1 MVSGEPTTGQMTT
14 AQVTTGKIAAHS
26 ICAVVVTYNPGLG
39 LVGNIEALAAQG
51 ADVVL
56 VDNGSANE
64 TEQYLQE
71 LEARLGCKVIRNR
84 QNLGI
89 AAALNLGVHY
99 ATEAGFDCVCTFDQD
114 SRVCEEF
121 FWKMLETYRQAPHPE
136 KIALISP
143 RYVDRETG
151 VHLRLRC
158 AGNEIL
164 TTLTSGSMVPSSA
177 IRRLGLFEESLY
189 IDAVDTEFCL
199 RARRNGMLILQ
210 SPAVLLH
217 SLGHTTYHHLL
228 GFRFGTTNH
237 PPGRH
242 YYITRNRLR
251 LLSRY
256 AADWPWFWREIR
268 GMICDDAKIMLVEPN
283 KWTKFR
289 AMAAGAVDA
298 LSGRFGKQIEL

>member
-1 MVSGEPTTGQMTT
+1 MSGTLITQST
-14 AQVTTGKIAAHS
+14 
-26 ICAVVVTYNPGLG
+26 CAVVVTYNPRPSF
-39 LVGNIEALAAQG
+39 VGNIEALAAQG
-51 ADVVL
+51 VEIVL
-56 VDNGSANE
+56 VDNSSANE
-64 TEQYLQE
+64 TEQHLRK

-89 AAALNLGVHY
+89 ATALNLGVNY
-99 ATEAGFDCVCTFDQD
+99 ALEAGFDWVCAFDQD

-121 FWKMLETYRQAPHPE
+121 FWKMRQIYQQVPHPE
-136 KIALISP
+136 KIALITP
-143 RYVDRETG
+143 RFVDRKTG
-151 VHLRLRC
+151 IPLRLRR
-158 AGNEIL
+158 AGGKIL
-164 TTLTSGSMVPSSA
+164 TTLTSGSMIPSSA
-177 IRRLGLFEESLY
+177 IRKLGLFEESLY

-228 GFRFGTTNH
+228 GLHFGTTNH
-237 PPGRH
+237 SPGRH

-268 GMICDDAKIMLVEPN
+268 GMVFDDAKIMLVEPD
-283 KWTKFR
+283 KWRKFR
-289 AMAAGAVDA
+289 AMAVGAVDA
-298 LSGRFGKQIEL
+298 LRGRFGKQIEL

>member
-1 MVSGEPTTGQMTT
+1 MMSREKA
-14 AQVTTGKIAAHS
+14 AQS
-26 ICAVVVTYNPGLG
+26 ICAVVVTYNPRPSF
-39 LVGNIEALAAQG
+39 VDNIEAVAAQG
-51 ADVVL
+51 AEVVL
-56 VDNGSANE
+56 VDNGSAGE
-64 TEQYLQE
+64 MEQHLRK
-71 LEARLGCKVIRNR
+71 LEACLKCKVIRNR

-89 AAALNLGVHY
+89 AAALNLGVNY
-99 ATEAGFDCVCTFDQD
+99 AMEAGFDWVCTFDQD

-121 FWKMLETYRQAPHPE
+121 FWKMRETYEQAPHPE
-136 KIALISP
+136 KIALITP

-151 VHLRLRC
+151 IPLRLRR
-158 AGNEIL
+158 AGAEIL
-164 TTLTSGSMVPSSA
+164 TTLTSGSMMPSSA
-177 IRRLGLFEESLY
+177 IRKLGLFEESLY

-228 GFRFGTTNH
+228 GLHFGTTNH
-237 PPGRH
+237 SPGRH

-256 AADWPWFWREIR
+256 AGDWPWFWREIR
-268 GMICDDAKIMLVEPN
+268 GMIFDDAKIMLVEPN
-283 KWTKFR
+283 KWGKFR

>member
-1 MVSGEPTTGQMTT
+1 MLSR
-14 AQVTTGKIAAHS
+14 KIAAQS
-26 ICAVVVTYNPGLG
+26 VCAVVVTYNPEPSF
-39 LVGNIEALAAQG
+39 VGNIEALAAQG
-51 ADVVL
+51 ANIVL
-56 VDNGSANE
+56 VDNGSAIE
-64 TEQYLQE
+64 TEKHLQE
-71 LEARLGCKVIRNR
+71 LETRLGCKVIRNG

-89 AAALNLGVHY
+89 AAALNLGVNY
-99 ATEAGFDCVCTFDQD
+99 AMKAGFDWICTFDQD

-121 FWKMLETYRQAPHPE
+121 FSKMQETYQQAPHPE

-143 RYVDRETG
+143 RYVDRKTG
-151 VHLRLRC
+151 IHLRLRR
-158 AGNEIL
+158 AGDEIL
-164 TTLTSGSMVPSSA
+164 TTLTSGSMMPSSA
-177 IRRLGLFEESLY
+177 IRKLGLFEESLY

-217 SLGHTTYHHLL
+217 SLGHTTSHHLL
-228 GFRFGTTNH
+228 GLHFGTTNH
-237 PPGRH
+237 SPGRH

-268 GMICDDAKIMLVEPN
+268 GMIFDDAKIMLVEPN
-283 KWTKFR
+283 KWRKFR

-298 LSGRFGKQIEL
+298 LSGRFGKKIEL

>member
-1 MVSGEPTTGQMTT
+1 MMSREKA
-14 AQVTTGKIAAHS
+14 AQS
-26 ICAVVVTYNPGLG
+26 ICAVVVTYNPRPSF
-39 LVGNIEALAAQG
+39 VDNIEAVAAQG
-51 ADVVL
+51 AEVVL
-56 VDNGSANE
+56 VDNGSAGE
-64 TEQYLQE
+64 MEQHLRK
-71 LEARLGCKVIRNR
+71 LEACLKCKVIRNR

-89 AAALNLGVHY
+89 AAALNLGVNY
-99 ATEAGFDCVCTFDQD
+99 AMEAGFDWVCTFDQD

-121 FWKMLETYRQAPHPE
+121 FWKMREAYQQAPHPE
-136 KIALISP
+136 KIALITP

-151 VHLRLRC
+151 IPLRLRR
-158 AGNEIL
+158 AGAEIL
-164 TTLTSGSMVPSSA
+164 TTLTSGSMMPSSA
-177 IRRLGLFEESLY
+177 IRKLGLFEESLY

-228 GFRFGTTNH
+228 GLHFGTTNH
-237 PPGRH
+237 SPGRH

-268 GMICDDAKIMLVEPN
+268 GMIFDDAKIMLVEPN
-283 KWTKFR
+283 KWGKFR